1 MENNLVILLQLLL
14 AHILT
19 DFVLQ
24 PKAWIKHK
32 RMYKARSYILFVHAL
47 LAGLLT
53 YLFLQQLQW
62 WYIALFISLTH
73 YLIDWW
79 KLLQK
84 KDDLKYFLLD
94 QVFHFIVILIA
105 WLYLVEGFEQIIPA
119 FSESINSMAFL
130 AILAAYLIVVFP
142 AGFLIGKATQRWQN
156 EIESTTFQINSL
168 EAAGRYIGIFER
180 ILVLTFILTD
190 NFSAIGFL
198 IAAKSILR
206 FSDKSETG
214 ARKQTEYVL
223 IGTLMSFAITIIL
236 GLLVRH
242 FFIFQ

>member
-1 MENNLVILLQLLL
+1 MENNLLVLLQLLL

-24 PKAWIKHK
+24 PGSWIRHK
-32 RMYKARSYILFVHAL
+32 RKFKARSFHLIVHSL
-47 LAGLLT
+47 LAGLLSL
-53 YLFLQQLQW
+53 LFLQQLRL
-62 WYIALFISLTH
+62 WYIALFISITH
-73 YLIDWW
+73 YLIDLW
-79 KLLQK
+79 KLYQVS
-84 KDDLKYFLLD
+84 DNLKYFLLD
-94 QVFHFIVILIA
+94 QIFHLMMILIA
-105 WLYLVEGFEQIIPA
+105 WLYLVEGFDMIIPA
-119 FSESINSMAFL
+119 LTAMTNSPFL
-130 AILAAYLIVVFP
+130 IAISTAYLIVIFP
-142 AGFLIGKATQRWQN
+142 TGFLIGKATERWHS
-156 EIESTTFQINSL
+156 EIETDYLNNSL

-206 FSDKSETG
+206 FSDKSESG

-223 IGTLMSFAITIIL
+223 IGTLMSFAITIII

-242 FFIFQ
+242 LVF

>member
-1 MENNLVILLQLLL
+1 MENAILILFQLLL

-24 PKAWIKHK
+24 PTRLVKQKRSKKAGSWFL
-32 RMYKARSYILFVHAL
+32 YVHSF

-53 YLFLQQLQW
+53 YLFLQQWEL
-62 WYIALFISLTH
+62 WYIPVIITITHFFIDLWKLQYKKDSLKLFLIDQLLH
-73 YLIDWW
+73 FLVIIAVWVYLI
-79 KLLQK
+79 QG
-84 KDDLKYFLLD
+84 FSVVIPFITT
-94 QVFHFIVILIA
+94 VFSS
-105 WLYLVEGFEQIIPA
+105 P
-119 FSESINSMAFL
+119 NFL
-130 AILAAYLIVVFP
+130 AVIIGYLLVIFP
-142 AGFLIGKATQRWQN
+142 AGFIIGKATQRWHS
-156 EIESTTFQINSL
+156 EIMVNGESNSL

-180 ILVLTFILTD
+180 ILVLTFILTQ

-206 FSDKSETG
+206 FSDKTDAS

-223 IGTLMSFAITIIL
+223 IGTLMSFAITIFI

-242 FFIFQ
+242 FLF